1 MTDQEKIILIDYL
14 TGKLSAEEI
23 NKISEGLLD
32 RQESIELMAS
42 YSTMIKQI
50 DIIYARK
57 KIKSRVENVHFI
69 EEAEMPE
76 KIPLIGKKEAMN
88 SKLNWMH
95 YLLMVVISILTSVL
109 VFTFLFKEDTNPIN
123 ESEETTQLEKE
134 EPALEDNKISMDED
148 KKGVDIMGIA
158 LNRTG
163 FYLLPYSVNSHS
175 GVFGSNQKMTN
186 NLPLSI
192 VWDDKEMGL
201 AVATF
206 ADENLDKLPTLP
218 YRFSKED
225 YFLGEE
231 MFFVFSSNSGIKINS
246 GIVIEDDPLSATMKV
261 HLELKESV
269 YGAIVMNESGVIV
282 GISEKQNN
290 DGSARVVK
298 SKELYQMVSEM
309 NLDKGVDYIS
319 MPSQNYFK
327 TKTNA
332 ERIESLKPFIAWFN
346 SK

>member
-14 TGKLSAEEI
+14 MGKLSAEDI
-23 NKISEGLLD
+23 NKISEGLLN
-32 RQESIELMAS
+32 RQDSIELMAS
-42 YSTMIKQI
+42 YATMIKQI

-57 KIKSRVENVHFI
+57 KIRSRVENIHFI
-69 EEAEMPE
+69 EEAEVPE
-76 KIPLIGKKEAMN
+76 KIPLIGKKEVMN
-88 SKLNWMH
+88 SKVNWIH
-95 YLLMVVISILTSVL
+95 YSIMVFISIITSLL
-109 VFTFLFKEDTNPIN
+109 VFTFLIK
-123 ESEETTQLEKE
+123 EETSSDNETPKTKQVEQEK
-134 EPALEDNKISMDED
+134 PKLEDNKILMDED

-163 FYLLPYSVNSHS
+163 FYLLPYSVNTHS
-175 GVFGSNQKMTN
+175 GVFGSNQRMTN

-206 ADENLDKLPTLP
+206 ADKNLEKLPALP

-231 MFFVFSSNSGIKINS
+231 LFFVFSSKSGIKINS
-246 GIVIEDDPLSATMKV
+246 GIVIEDEPMSATMKV

-269 YGAIVMNESGVIV
+269 YGAVVMNKSGVIV
-282 GISEKQNN
+282 GISEEQNP
-290 DGSARVVK
+290 DGNVSVVK
-298 SKELYQMVSEM
+298 TKELYQMVSEM

>member
-1 MTDQEKIILIDYL
+1 MTDQEKIMLIDHL
-14 TGKLSAEEI
+14 MGKLSAEEI
-23 NKISEGLLD
+23 NKISEGLLE
-32 RQESIELMAS
+32 RKECIELMAS
-42 YSTMIKQI
+42 YSNMIKQI

-69 EEAEMPE
+69 EEASVPE
-76 KIPLIGKKEAMN
+76 KTPLIGKKEVMN
-88 SKLNWMH
+88 SKSNWIH
-95 YLLMVVISILTSVL
+95 YPIMVLVSIITSLL
-109 VFTFLFKEDTNPIN
+109 VFTFLYKEESSSTN
-123 ESEETTQLEKE
+123 EAEETLQVEKE
-134 EPALEDNKISMDED
+134 IPLLEDNKIVMDED

-163 FYLLPYSVNSHS
+163 FYLLPYSVNAHS
-175 GVFGSNQKMTN
+175 SVFGTNQRMTN

-206 ADENLDKLPTLP
+206 ADENLEKLPALP
-218 YRFSKED
+218 YRFSNED

-231 MFFVFSSNSGIKINS
+231 MFFVFSSKSGIKVNS
-246 GIVIEDDPLSATMKV
+246 GIVIEDDPTSPIMKV

-269 YGAIVMNESGVIV
+269 YGAVVMNESGVIV
-282 GISEKQNN
+282 GISEKQDP
-290 DGSARVVK
+290 DGNGNVVK
-298 SKELYQMVSEM
+298 TKELYKMVSEM

-327 TKTNA
+327 TKTNT